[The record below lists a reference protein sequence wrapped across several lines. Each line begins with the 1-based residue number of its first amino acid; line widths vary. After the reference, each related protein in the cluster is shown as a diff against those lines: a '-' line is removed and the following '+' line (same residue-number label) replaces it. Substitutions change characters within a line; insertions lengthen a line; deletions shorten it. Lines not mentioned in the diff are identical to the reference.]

1 MNAKRMKGNKKIDAI
16 ETSIEEKTEN
26 KQKRIKFEEKI
37 FISEIFIL
45 RKDPRELYMMRKY
58 LIGIE

>member
-1 MNAKRMKGNKKIDAI
+1 MKGNKKIDAI